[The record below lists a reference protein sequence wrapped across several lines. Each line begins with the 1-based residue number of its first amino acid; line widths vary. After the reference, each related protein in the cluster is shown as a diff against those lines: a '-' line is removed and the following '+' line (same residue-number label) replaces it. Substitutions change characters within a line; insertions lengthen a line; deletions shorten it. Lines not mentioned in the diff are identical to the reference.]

1 MSWLVET
8 LILERHKIR
17 EHPDFESD
25 SYNNL
30 LIIENKIKE
39 LAKNGTIEPFE
50 LAILD
55 YVSTNKSYDELEELL
70 GISRQVI
77 SKYFSNICNKISFS
91 LGGIFTD
98 AGYLEYMRENYR
110 LSEEEIEIIQEH
122 INSPYK
128 HTIRRLI
135 NND

>member
-1 MSWLVET
+1 VET

-17 EHPDFESD
+17 AYPDFESD

-77 SKYFSNICNKISFS
+77 SKYFSNICNKISFN

-98 AGYLEYMRENYR
+98 AGYLEYMKENYR
-110 LSEEEIEIIQEH
+110 LSEEEIEIIQKH
-122 INSPYK
+122 IDSPYK